1 MIRLKTLL
9 FASLLALAAGAQEYP
24 RNYFR
29 NPLAI
34 PMQLVANFGE
44 IRSNHWHMGLD
55 IRTQQRVN
63 LPVYAAAEGYVSR
76 VSVEPGGFGQAIYI
90 DHPNGYTTLYAHL
103 NGFFPELARWVK
115 SEQYR
120 IESWGGDFYPKP
132 GQFPLRA
139 GDYIGLSGSTGA
151 SQGPHV
157 HFEIRDTKT
166 GNCLNPLLFGM
177 PIADAVPPAIGRIAL
192 YDRTRST
199 WAQSPQFVSA
209 GSTVRVGSRRI
220 SFAIATTDRFSG
232 SNNPNGTYAARLLVD
247 GAPVSEFALN
257 DISYEETRLINA
269 QLDFRYKAG
278 GGGDLQH
285 LTPLPGARGTAY
297 KIYNEDGTVHLDDD
311 AVHEILIEAR
321 DAAGNTS
328 RRSLR
333 VQYDEA
339 LARSNESTA
348 GERFL
353 PNNVNVF
360 ERTDFEL
367 YTSGR
372 TIYDTVALSFSITDA
387 IAGGAASPLY
397 SFLSASI
404 PAHDSVTVRIRPA
417 ATLNPEQRD
426 RTVIRNRSGSK
437 TFVQKVRWNGA
448 WAMARFRQFG
458 TYQVF
463 VDTEPPTVNAPSSNL
478 RGRGSIVF
486 TPSDNFDE
494 IRSFRLEVDGQW
506 LRCSNDK
513 GKSWIYSFD
522 EHFPAGTHELK
533 ATVEDEA
540 GNKTVRSWTVT
551 R

>member
-1 MIRLKTLL
+1 MIRLTL
-9 FASLLALAAGAQEYP
+9 FLLTALTINAHAQEYP

-29 NPLAI
+29 NPLNI

-44 IRSNHWHMGLD
+44 IRTNHWHMGLD

-63 LPVYAAAEGYVSR
+63 LPVYAAADGFVSR

-90 DHPNGYTTLYAHL
+90 EHPNGYTTLYGHL
-103 NGFFPELARWVK
+103 NGFYPELAQWVK

-120 IESWGGDFYPKP
+120 NESWAGDFYPKA
-132 GQFPLRA
+132 GQFTLSK

-166 GNCLNPLLFGM
+166 ENCLNPLLFGM
-177 PIADAVPPAIGRIAL
+177 PIADAVPPSIGRIAL
-192 YDRTRST
+192 YDRSRST

-247 GAPVSEFALN
+247 GAPVSEFALDN
-257 DISYEETRLINA
+257 ISYDETRLINA
-269 QLDFRYKAG
+269 QLDYRYKTG

-285 LTPLPGARGTAY
+285 LTPLPGARNVAY
-297 KIYNEDGTVHLDDD
+297 KTYNGDGTVHLDDE

-321 DAAGNTS
+321 DANNNTS

-333 VQYDEA
+333 VQYDPS
-339 LARSNESTA
+339 LARSNEGSG

-360 ERTDFEL
+360 ERPDFEL
-367 YTSGR
+367 YTTER
-372 TIYDTVALSFSITDA
+372 TIYDTVAITFSSADA
-387 IAGGAASPLY
+387 FAAGVASPLY
-397 SFLSASI
+397 TFLGASI

-417 ATLNPEQRD
+417 ATLDATQREH
-426 RTVIRNRSGSK
+426 TVIRNRIGTK
-437 TFVQKVRWNGA
+437 TFVQKTRWNGP

-458 TYQVF
+458 SYQAF
-463 VDTEPPTVNAPSSNL
+463 VDNEPPTVNAPPTNL
-478 RGRGSIVF
+478 RGRGSLVF
-486 TPSDNFDE
+486 TPHDNFGE

-513 GKSWIYSFD
+513 GHSWIYSFD

-540 GNKTVRSWTVT
+540 GNKTVRSWTVM